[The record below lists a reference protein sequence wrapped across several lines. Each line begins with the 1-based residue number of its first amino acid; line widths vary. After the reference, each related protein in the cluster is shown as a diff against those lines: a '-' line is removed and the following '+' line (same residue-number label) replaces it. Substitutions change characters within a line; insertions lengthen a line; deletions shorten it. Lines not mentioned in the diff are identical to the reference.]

1 VPYAYAWT
9 NGSTSYYIPDV
20 CGTKQYCCVIKDAQG
35 CSDTECVEIVNVT
48 GVNNIAAAGAG
59 KVTVYPNPT
68 SGQFTIQL
76 TGISSQ
82 WSVEVY
88 NVLGEKV
95 YSQAGI
101 TNATSNINL
110 GNQPNGIYL
119 YRVISNEN
127 SSMVGQGKIV
137 LDK

>member
-1 VPYAYAWT
+1 
-9 NGSTSYYIPDV
+9 
-20 CGTKQYCCVIKDAQG
+20 
-35 CSDTECVEIVNVT
+35 
-48 GVNNIAAAGAG
+48 
-59 KVTVYPNPT
+59 
-68 SGQFTIQL
+68 
-76 TGISSQ
+76 
-82 WSVEVY
+82 VEVY

-119 YRVISNEN
+119 YRIV
-127 SSMVGQGKIV
+127 SSTNGSTIGQGKIV